1 MGKLLPIT
9 ISTLVLIILL
19 IVPHRT
25 TNDQSTAFIELLHK
39 SSTNG
44 GNMSQKNVDQ
54 KSLEDIETFFKILH
68 GPNPIDGCQVVFT
81 VGRDNQNRKI
91 YTFKPGELSHIKG
104 VLSFVSMSN
113 HMYYEVCLQQSIPP
127 NGKRGSAKSTASMPG
142 LWLDIDVRGDNH
154 KGNQYPESEE
164 VALNFIRELPWKP
177 TVLIHTGGGY
187 QLLYLFIK
195 PLVFRDEKERK
206 KAAELSAKFQS
217 YIRSEGEKHGWR
229 IDNTQDLARLLRIP
243 GSLNHKSDPQIGRA
257 HV

>member
-1 MGKLLPIT
+1 MCSVLNGGVSMGKLLHIT

-104 VLSFVSMSN
+104 VLSFGSMSN

-142 LWLDIDVRGDNH
+142 CHRECNNVPK
-154 KGNQYPESEE
+154 KGTKSVP
-164 VALNFIRELPWKP
+164 
-177 TVLIHTGGGY
+177 
-187 QLLYLFIK
+187 
-195 PLVFRDEKERK
+195 PLKGKSLTFR
-206 KAAELSAKFQS
+206 
-217 YIRSEGEKHGWR
+217 
-229 IDNTQDLARLLRIP
+229 
-243 GSLNHKSDPQIGRA
+243 
-257 HV
+257 